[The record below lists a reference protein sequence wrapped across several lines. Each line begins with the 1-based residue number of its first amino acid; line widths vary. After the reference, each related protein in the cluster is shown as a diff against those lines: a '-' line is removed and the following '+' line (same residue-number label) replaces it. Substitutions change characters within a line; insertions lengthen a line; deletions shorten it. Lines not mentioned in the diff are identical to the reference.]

1 MLNRELKVDIVK
13 KNRNGTETATEP
25 DTTFE
30 VKALFVSKLVEENV
44 QKIMIGVFGYVLLD
58 TFRKVVVASVSKSS
72 RK

>member
-1 MLNRELKVDIVK
+1 MLNREIRVDIAK
-13 KNRNGTETATEP
+13 KSKNGAETTAEP

-44 QKIMIGVFGYVLLD
+44 QKIMLGVFGYVLLD
-58 TFRKVVVASVSKSS
+58 TFRKVVVASVTKSS